1 MKTILVL
8 AKHPETAESVRA
20 GLDVERY
27 RVIHRGDVEE
37 AEPFLRQAFLD
48 VCIVDVEL
56 RDVQGIWV
64 IERLKRR
71 LPTCPVLVYTGN
83 KQWEWEEEAY
93 LQGVEHVLTK
103 PVRARLLNALL
114 DRLWTKQASSPVDLR
129 HWKFSATLPR
139 S

>member
-8 AKHPETAESVRA
+8 AQHPETAESIRA

-27 RVIHRGDVEE
+27 RVIHRRDVEE

-83 KQWEWEEEAY
+83 KQWEWEIPANAD
-93 LQGVEHVLTK
+93 VPDVTPAIDLTTK
-103 PVRARLLNALL
+103 YQPESGPMPVPGAG
-114 DRLWTKQASSPVDLR
+114 DSP
-129 HWKFSATLPR
+129 A
-139 S
+139 